1 MWGKRSPGDEDDD
14 NYDAEELD
22 DADNNDERSH
32 KTYRINPDFGKKSL
46 LNSIYF
52 LLVFFYP
59 REGEDDTHARLG
71 LLQSPLV
78 LI

>member
-1 MWGKRSPGDEDDD
+1 MHFKKFLSSYHPAVAAGMWGKRSPGDEDDD

-46 LNSIYF
+46 LNSNISY
-52 LLVFFYP
+52 
-59 REGEDDTHARLG
+59 
-71 LLQSPLV
+71 
-78 LI
+78 